1 MTDTVSSWFQGLAD
15 TIQHNHF
22 LENQMTTGYYG
33 VPVATFGLVTI
44 CAAIFV
50 HVTFQDELRDMGTR
64 IYDATQQGVAKASTW
79 AETAQ
84 ENVAEQANRM
94 SEAISDA
101 MASSDT
107 AANEDKA
114 EEEDEDKAEKERAAE
129 KKDRAEEEEKE
140 KEQEEE
146 RRNSSL
152 SRQGG
157 ASRRKR
163 KSVKKR

>member
-1 MTDTVSSWFQGLAD
+1 MSETISSWFQGLAD
-15 TIQHNHF
+15 TIQHNRF

-64 IYDATQQGVAKASTW
+64 IYDATQQGVAKASAW

-84 ENVAEQANRM
+84 ENVAEQASRM
-94 SEAISDA
+94 GEAISDSFA
-101 MASSDT
+101 ASD
-107 AANEDKA
+107 
-114 EEEDEDKAEKERAAE
+114 E
-129 KKDRAEEEEKE
+129 KKEEKEEEEAKKKE
-140 KEQEEE
+140 EEEE
-146 RRNSSL
+146 REAKE
-152 SRQGG
+152 RQEKEEEEEQDRRGG